1 MRAFLHLLAIALFI
15 TLVSLA
21 KDVAGSPG
29 TVDAKHCT
37 SDSDCLFLTR
47 PRYCCDGLCEYDG
60 CFDDGLVDDAGY
72 DDDDDDPTE
81 APEPMVVEEKQD
93 DDQADAVNAV
103 KPEDAVVADKENYYE
118 GDAANSTA
126 AAAVSAAR
134 EILSILKM
142 TLVLVVGAWV

>member
-72 DDDDDDPTE
+72 DDDDDPTE